1 MTRRLLS
8 LAIVVTLSVSF
19 ASPAL
24 SGGLD
29 EDLDEVRR
37 SILELASR
45 IDDVAAERSS
55 LARQLLDARGRL
67 DAVDAAVATASE
79 LHEQVTSEHD
89 ERSAALS
96 VVRVDLAERFVRL
109 ASIRVERDE
118 AFAAAKASVLQAYT
132 SGRASQPSIAFSAK
146 AVSEV
151 AVGVAYL
158 DVLTGYRSNA
168 AVRYGEIVLVQEAE
182 EAEVKSVE
190 ALIEQEVATLEVTAG
205 EIEMLSDELN
215 ARRVELAAEYE
226 RQADLVVE
234 VRAQIAHF
242 EGELAVLEREETSI
256 RAKIRDA
263 ARLKGTRPD
272 ELLKPVPGRIGSY
285 FGQRMHPIL
294 RIVRMHNGVDF
305 AGSMGTPIRA
315 AAGGVVIFAGVNGG
329 YGKTTMID
337 HGGGMVTLYAHQSR
351 FAVSTGQKVQ
361 VGQIIGYVGSTGL
374 STGPHLHFEVRING
388 TPVNPMKYF

>member
-1 MTRRLLS
+1 M
-8 LAIVVTLSVSF
+8 
-19 ASPAL
+19 
-24 SGGLD
+24 
-29 EDLDEVRR
+29 
-37 SILELASR
+37 
-45 IDDVAAERSS
+45 
-55 LARQLLDARGRL
+55 
-67 DAVDAAVATASE
+67 
-79 LHEQVTSEHD
+79 
-89 ERSAALS
+89 
-96 VVRVDLAERFVRL
+96 
-109 ASIRVERDE
+109 
-118 AFAAAKASVLQAYT
+118 
-132 SGRASQPSIAFSAK
+132 
-146 AVSEV
+146 
-151 AVGVAYL
+151 
-158 DVLTGYRSNA
+158 
-168 AVRYGEIVLVQEAE
+168 
-182 EAEVKSVE
+182 
-190 ALIEQEVATLEVTAG
+190 
-205 EIEMLSDELN
+205 
-215 ARRVELAAEYE
+215 
-226 RQADLVVE
+226 
-234 VRAQIAHF
+234 RAQIAHF

-315 AAGGVVIFAGVNGG
+315 AAGGVVIFAGVKGG
-329 YGKTTMID
+329 YGEMTMID